1 MCKLADIFVTKI
13 GLFGLLYLT
22 NFRPCK
28 IGKSWIASGI
38 RPRNDIKPFRPNVS
52 LKGTGYALGSLVQ
65 PTKLRVL
72 ILTFLNKKNTLS
84 GILLKK
90 RRRWDSVTSL
100 AIDVTSLF
108 AFYGK
113 CAIKQTGYALGSLV
127 QPTKLWVLIL
137 TSLNKKNTLSG
148 ILLKKRRR
156 WDSNPRNACTFD
168 SFQDCSDQPLWHSSK
183 TIFLRVLLFYAL
195 NLFCQ

>member
-72 ILTFLNKKNTLS
+72 ILT
-84 GILLKK
+84 
-90 RRRWDSVTSL
+90 
-100 AIDVTSLF
+100 
-108 AFYGK
+108 
-113 CAIKQTGYALGSLV
+113 
-127 QPTKLWVLIL
+127 
-137 TSLNKKNTLSG
+137 SLNKKNTLSG